1 MFPSFSLKFP
11 LRHTLLLILI
21 IVSIPVMF
29 SGIARAQFKL
39 EPASP
44 TWGAEVTITVD
55 PSGIHGP
62 DATLSYRSDVVY
74 TVMGTLH
81 QGLWRSSFVR
91 MSWDGAKFVS
101 RMTVPEGCEYGEVT
115 FSTNE
120 EYLNMGQ
127 IFIPKSK
134 DGAIPPG
141 ALIAALLYGVSD
153 RKNWKSDIETEFSKG
168 ADLSWAYQCVWGARY
183 IAMRNISTEEL
194 LRDVERV
201 EKENKEN
208 PALLKSLSYGYFL
221 AGEPKKAFELLERL
235 CSRYPD
241 SPYAVMALHDADYQT
256 FSSHLE
262 DLRSEVLRLYA
273 EIANKAPGNPG
284 FRQSVSS
291 VGFLC
296 KASGISID
304 SIRKLS
310 REWST
315 AEPGNMGP
323 YLILSD
329 ALMKS
334 GAAAEAEE
342 LATRAIEVSYLPH
355 PAYLEDEIYLGQ
367 AYRLRAKLRTQRADF
382 IDALAD
388 AKMAQALAP
397 PGSTEDLDAEVELWN
412 RLGHPGKA
420 ENMALEAY
428 RHGSLAAENF
438 LRTLYTTRVGSEEGF
453 QDYFIARLTGTNP
466 PAKSSAPAP
475 DFEATTLDGARVRL
489 EDLRGKIVVL
499 NFWFINCGP
508 CRGEIPELN
517 KVVDEFKD
525 RVRFLAFAVDSA
537 SALKDFLKENTF
549 RYEIIPGESVKF
561 AGDYAVEGYPTH
573 FIIDQNGKIAWEAR
587 GASPDN
593 IQRLRAMLQRLLS
606 NRDN

>member
-1 MFPSFSLKFP
+1 M
-11 LRHTLLLILI
+11 
-21 IVSIPVMF
+21 IVSILVMF
-29 SGIARAQFKL
+29 SGIAWAQLKL

-44 TWGAEVTITVD
+44 TWGAEVTITAD
-55 PSGIHGP
+55 PSVIPGP
-62 DATLSYRSDVVY
+62 EATVFYRSDVVY
-74 TVMGTLH
+74 AVMSTLH
-81 QGLWRSSFVR
+81 QGLWRSNFVR

-101 RMTVPEGCEYGEVT
+101 RMTVPEGCERGGVGL
-115 FSTNE
+115 STNE
-120 EYLNMGQ
+120 KYLNIRQ

-141 ALIAALLYGVSD
+141 ALLAALDYGGYD

-183 IAMRNISTEEL
+183 IAMRNISAEEL

-201 EKENKEN
+201 EKENKET

-221 AGEPKKAFELLERL
+221 AGQPKKAFELLERL
-235 CSRYPD
+235 CSNYPD
-241 SPYAVMALHDADYQT
+241 SPYAVVALNDADYQV
-256 FSSHLE
+256 FSSHRE
-262 DLRSEVLRLYA
+262 DLKSEVLRLYA

-284 FRQSVSS
+284 FRQSANSMS
-291 VGFLC
+291 YLC
-296 KASGISID
+296 KTSGISID
-304 SIRKLS
+304 NIRKLC

-315 AEPGNMGP
+315 AKPGSMRP
-323 YLILSD
+323 YLVLSD
-329 ALMKS
+329 ALTKG
-334 GAAAEAEE
+334 GALPEAEE
-342 LATRAIEVSYLPH
+342 LATKAIELSYLPH
-355 PAYLEDEIYLGQ
+355 PADYPVDDLYLGQ
-367 AYRLRAKLRTQRADF
+367 AYRLRAQIRSQRLDF
-382 IDALAD
+382 IDALSD
-388 AKMAQALAP
+388 SKMAQALAP
-397 PGSTEDLDAEVELWN
+397 QGSTEDLDAEVELWN

-428 RHGSLAAENF
+428 RRGSLSAENF
-438 LRTLYTTRVGSEEGF
+438 LKTLYTTRVGTEEGF
-453 QDYFIARLTGTNP
+453 QDYFIAKLTGTKP
-466 PAKSSAPAP
+466 PEKSSTPAPA
-475 DFEATTLDGARVRL
+475 FEATTLDGAWVRL
-489 EDLRGKIVVL
+489 EDLRGKVVVL

-517 KVVDEFKD
+517 KIVDEFKD

-561 AGDYAVEGYPTH
+561 AGDYPVEGYPTH

-587 GASPDN
+587 GANPDN